1 MSWIGRIVTLLTG
14 GVVGVAYATGFDEII
29 LRTLMNWVSSI
40 FLYFLA
46 QFIDLLVWLI
56 DLLPALP
63 YSSSFS
69 QGISQII
76 LVAVRV
82 NTFLPVEEFFYIFG
96 FVVGFLLIFITI
108 KLILKIIPWAIG

>member
-1 MSWIGRIVTLLTG
+1 MVWTALLVTAIVG
-14 GVVGVAYATGFDEII
+14 GAVYAYKSGYNTIM
-29 LRTLMNWVSSI
+29 LRTLMNWTSGI
-40 FLYFLA
+40 FLYLLA
-46 QFIDLLVWLI
+46 QFMDLLVWLI

-82 NTFLPVEEFFYIFG
+82 NTFFPVEELFYIFG